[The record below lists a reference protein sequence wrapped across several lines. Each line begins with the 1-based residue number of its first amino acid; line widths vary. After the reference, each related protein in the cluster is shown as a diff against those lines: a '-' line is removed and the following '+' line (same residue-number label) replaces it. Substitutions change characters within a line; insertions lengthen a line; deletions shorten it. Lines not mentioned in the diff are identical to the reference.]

1 MGARVVKRRA
11 LLMLALLMMLTGC
24 SAISSPGVG
33 PPLTPEGECVRA
45 GGIWQ
50 RMPNVCE
57 YNFSA
62 VPPLHHPR
70 SIS

>member
-1 MGARVVKRRA
+1 VKLRA
-11 LLMLALLMMLTGC
+11 LGMLALLLLTGC
-24 SAISSPGVG
+24 SAVSSPALS

-50 RMPNVCE
+50 RVPNVCE

-62 VPPLHHPR
+62 VPPLHHPPLA
-70 SIS
+70 